1 MSMRRSQIRVTENE
15 EICGT
20 CKWHRH
26 DSNGDG
32 WVCINP
38 DSEYCSDWT
47 EYGDQC
53 EEWEE
58 RA

>member
-1 MSMRRSQIRVTENE
+1 MSMKRSQSRVTENE

-20 CKWHRH
+20 CRYHR
-26 DSNGDG
+26 NDG
-32 WVCINP
+32 TDWVCINK

-58 RA
+58 RV

>member
-1 MSMRRSQIRVTENE
+1 MSMKRSQSRVTENE

-20 CKWHRH
+20 CRYHR
-26 DSNGDG
+26 NDG
-32 WVCINP
+32 TDWVCINQ
-38 DSEYCSDWT
+38 DSEYYSDWT

-58 RA
+58 RS